1 MFQAKA
7 LRDQPKGYLSRPLRA
22 SFLAESHSSFCSP
35 LTFNEFLAVAANL
48 FSSTATDP
56 DRLAYLILKLLPRS
70 GMFLHIFN
78 LSWSLHSFLSIW
90 KSSSVI
96 SIHKTGNFW
105 THLLLSRLLLS
116 LPASQ
121 GYLSASFYLVYPS
134 IMEFNYILSLRSSR
148 FPL

>member
-35 LTFNEFLAVAANL
+35 LTSNEFLAVAANL

-78 LSWSLHSFLSIW
+78 LSWSRHSFLSIW
-90 KSSSVI
+90 KSSFVI

-105 THLLLSRLLLS
+105 THLLLS

-134 IMEFNYILSLRSSR
+134 IMEFNYILSLPSGQ